1 MLRIAELDTMEVL
14 VEVNEN
20 DIVKLMLG
28 DTAYIELDAFLGEK
42 FEGVVS
48 EIANSANLALGASAD
63 QVTNFEVKIRI
74 LNSSYHHLRSTYGAN
89 PFRPGMTATVE
100 IITNKVKGALVAP
113 IQAVSVRKD
122 TSTTAKRYGASDDSD
137 ESFEVVFVPLRGK
150 VNVQV
155 VKSGIQDDEYII
167 LEGVEDSTEIVVG
180 PYSAVSREL
189 KNGTSIKLKE
199 EK

>member
-1 MLRIAELDTMEVL
+1 
-14 VEVNEN
+14 
-20 DIVKLMLG
+20 
-28 DTAYIELDAFLGEK
+28 
-42 FEGVVS
+42 
-48 EIANSANLALGASAD
+48 
-63 QVTNFEVKIRI
+63 
-74 LNSSYHHLRSTYGAN
+74 
-89 PFRPGMTATVE
+89 MTATVE

-137 ESFEVVFVPLRGK
+137 ESFEVVFVPQTGK

>member
-1 MLRIAELDTMEVL
+1 
-14 VEVNEN
+14 
-20 DIVKLMLG
+20 
-28 DTAYIELDAFLGEK
+28 
-42 FEGVVS
+42 
-48 EIANSANLALGASAD
+48 
-63 QVTNFEVKIRI
+63 
-74 LNSSYHHLRSTYGAN
+74 
-89 PFRPGMTATVE
+89 
-100 IITNKVKGALVAP
+100 
-113 IQAVSVRKD
+113 
-122 TSTTAKRYGASDDSD
+122 
-137 ESFEVVFVPLRGK
+137 

>member
-74 LNSSYHHLRSTYGAN
+74 LNSSYQHLRSTYGAN
-89 PFRPGMTATVE
+89 PLRPGMTATVE

-137 ESFEVVFVPLRGK
+137 ESFEVVFVPQRGK

-189 KNGTSIKLKE
+189 KNGASIKLKE